1 MASLKLHSSTIQ
13 AYRVHI
19 FKINT
24 EKILILECT
33 SCYTVKSTECSIQS
47 GSVRTTRGFFGWML
61 GELWEELS
69 YLEINS
75 VLFENYTLSNSSQ
88 SPSTVYRSS
97 SFQVQKFWRD
107 IKVKISNLTRD
118 WLNDPESW
126 SKRKKQW
133 RTDSHCW
140 IFTGC
145 C

>member
-33 SCYTVKSTECSIQS
+33 SCYTVKSTIIESAVYKVEVWGQPEDFLVEC
-47 GSVRTTRGFFGWML
+47 
-61 GELWEELS
+61 WE
-69 YLEINS
+69 N
-75 VLFENYTLSNSSQ
+75 FE
-88 SPSTVYRSS
+88 
-97 SFQVQKFWRD
+97 KFWRD

-133 RTDSHCW
+133 RSVCQKRKHISRPTVVTCGESGSSQLLQTLIMFSSLW
-140 IFTGC
+140 PTSRVI
-145 C
+145 